1 MLRTGHGSGEVSM
14 EAAGYEPVTTDTL
27 PRRLGHVPA
36 VRERLGDPAT
46 WRAREVGDGN
56 LNLVFIVEGE
66 AGGLVVKQALPYVR
80 LVGESWPLP
89 LRRSFFEVN
98 ALTRQESRDPGSVP
112 AVHHFDE
119 AQALIVME
127 FLDGHVILR
136 QSLIAGGR
144 HEALGERLGTFCAR
158 TLFRGSDLHMAAA
171 ERKADLALFAGNVEL
186 CGITEALVFTEP
198 YFDAPLNRHTPG
210 LEPLVAA
217 LRADAALKVEAQRL
231 KTAFAARA
239 ETLLHGDLHTGSVM
253 VRRDEARVIDPEF
266 ATYGPMGFDVG
277 MLVANFLMAHCA
289 QAGHGEGRADHQEW
303 ILSVVRAI
311 WTSFEREFTQL
322 WRTERT
328 GMLFP
333 PALFEDQ
340 GQAWAAESV
349 RLWWLGQVWRDA
361 LGFAGVECH
370 RRILGLAHNADFER
384 IADEGLRARCEAR
397 ALVLGRALLM
407 GQESLSGID
416 ALLDLT
422 RTVSNREWL

>member
-1 MLRTGHGSGEVSM
+1 MTGD
-14 EAAGYEPVTTDTL
+14 AYEPLAVDSL
-27 PRRLGHVPA
+27 AARLGSLPA
-36 VRERLGDPAT
+36 LRDRLGDPAT
-46 WRAREVGDGN
+46 WAVREVGDGN
-56 LNLVFIVEGE
+56 LNLVFIVEG
-66 AGGLVVKQALPYVR
+66 ASGGLVVKQALPYVR

-89 LRRSFFEVN
+89 LRRSFFEFH
-98 ALTRQESRDPGSVP
+98 ALTRQDRRDPGAVP

-119 AQALIVME
+119 GQALIAME
-127 FLDGHVILR
+127 FLDGHAILR
-136 QSLIAGGR
+136 QSLIGGER
-144 HEALGERLGTFCAR
+144 HEGLGERLGTFCAR
-158 TLFRGSDLHMAAA
+158 TLFRGSDLHMSAAD
-171 ERKADLALFAGNVEL
+171 RKADLALFAGNVEL

-198 YFDAPLNRHTPG
+198 YFEVPLNRHTPG
-210 LEPLVAA
+210 LEPLVRS
-217 LRADAALKVEAQRL
+217 LRADASLKVEAQRL

-253 VRRDEARVIDPEF
+253 VRGGEARVIDPEF

-289 QAGHGEGRADHQEW
+289 QAGHGEGRADYQEW
-303 ILSVVRAI
+303 ILSVVRAL

-340 GQAWAAESV
+340 GQAWAAEQA
-349 RLWWLGQVWRDA
+349 RLRWLGQVWRDA

-384 IADEGLRARCEAR
+384 IADEAMRARCEAK
-397 ALVLGRALLM
+397 ALVLGRALLL
-407 GQESLSGID
+407 GQEDLPGLD

-422 RTVSNREWL
+422 RFVSNREWL

>member
-1 MLRTGHGSGEVSM
+1 MQDPYAPLTAEALPGRLSDLPALR
-14 EAAGYEPVTTDTL
+14 
-27 PRRLGHVPA
+27 RRLGEP
-36 VRERLGDPAT
+36 GT
-46 WRAREVGDGN
+46 WRTREVGDGN

-89 LRRSFFEVN
+89 LRRSFFEYH
-98 ALTRQESRDPGSVP
+98 ALRRQEARDPGSVP
-112 AVHHFDE
+112 EVIHFDE

-127 FLDGHVILR
+127 YLDGHVILR
-136 QSLIAGGR
+136 RSLIEGNR
-144 HEALGERLGTFCAR
+144 HEGLGERLGLFCAR
-158 TLFRGSDLHMAAA
+158 TLFRGSDLCMSAAD
-171 ERKADLALFAGNVEL
+171 RKADLALFAGNVEL
-186 CGITEALVFTEP
+186 CDITEALVFTEP

-210 LEPLVAA
+210 LDPLVRE

-231 KTAFAARA
+231 KAAFAARA
-239 ETLLHGDLHTGSVM
+239 ETMLHGDLHTGSVM
-253 VRRDEARVIDPEF
+253 VRGDKARVIDPEF
-266 ATYGPMGFDVG
+266 AAYGPMGFDVG
-277 MLVANFLMAHCA
+277 MLIANFLMAHCS
-289 QAGHGEGRADHQEW
+289 QPGHGPDRADYQEW

-311 WTSFEREFTQL
+311 WTSFAAEFTCL

-340 GQAWAAESV
+340 GQAWAAESA
-349 RLWWLGQVWRDA
+349 RERWLGQVWRDA
-361 LGFAGVECH
+361 LGIAGLECH

-384 IADEGLRARCEAR
+384 IADDGARVACEAK

-407 GQESLSGID
+407 GQGDVAGIE

-422 RTVSNREWL
+422 RTISERDWL